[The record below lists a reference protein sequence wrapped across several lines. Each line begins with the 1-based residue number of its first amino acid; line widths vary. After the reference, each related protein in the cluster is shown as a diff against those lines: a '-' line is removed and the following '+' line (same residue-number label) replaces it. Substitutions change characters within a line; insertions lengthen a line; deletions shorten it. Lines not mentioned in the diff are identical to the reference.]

1 MHAYLLKKTLEK
13 KACIVVENSDKMNKL
28 ESGNKSLK
36 EKVDKL
42 NTSLVKFTQSSNI
55 LKTMLSG

>member
-1 MHAYLLKKTLEK
+1 MHAYLLKK
-13 KACIVVENSDKMNKL
+13 KAYIMINDSDKMNKL

-42 NTSLVKFTQSSNI
+42 NTSLVKFTQGSNI